1 MSDPANSSSLG
12 GMDESFVTCDS
23 AASTDLKTSETNAA
37 SNAPSASSAEPPA
50 PLDASWP
57 AAAQLAESSHLLD
70 TSWPAI
76 SAWPA
81 AEDALSVSSFAL
93 IDAAGVCR
101 YDSDNDS
108 VPRSVSDEN
117 SVQSIVISKLEK
129 EKQLLQQRVEVLSAL
144 ASVGSASQLLEP
156 ASDRP
161 SRRAVKIQAAM
172 RRAAAVRR
180 LQRLRAAAIFVQS
193 HARGALART
202 RTQERMAAAVSLQAA
217 VRLHLRLRRR
227 AASVLQRVARRF
239 LAAMRRCTKGDLLR
253 EVLRLRAAVAEEHQ
267 KLHQKL
273 QLGVTRDEPS
283 ESAMRGAAVVVAEAE
298 AEAEAEEAAQ
308 ARASAR
314 ERARAEARGEPSSPA
329 PTDEAREWAAVEAQA
344 EAETRAEAVA
354 EAQRRRVQRE
364 LRALAQAQAQAA
376 VGSLRVETSAATE
389 ADAAE
394 ADAAE
399 ERSQRLQQQLQ
410 NTTRQMMH
418 LVQHNQRLQQEK
430 VQAEDRASQLY
441 AEALL
446 LEGRV
451 ATLSSEKTQAQE
463 LASRLCAERLQAS
476 FEKAG

>member
-1 MSDPANSSSLG
+1 MSDPPASSTSRHD
-12 GMDESFVTCDS
+12 MDESFVTCAS
-23 AASTDLKTSETNAA
+23 VTASTDLKREPSAEPNAA
-37 SNAPSASSAEPPA
+37 SSAA
-50 PLDASWP
+50 PLDTSWP
-57 AAAQLAESSHLLD
+57 AAQLAESSHLLD
-70 TSWPAI
+70 TTWPAI

-117 SVQSIVISKLEK
+117 SVQSIVISKLER

-144 ASVGSASQLLEP
+144 ASVGSASQLLGP
-156 ASDRP
+156 APDRP
-161 SRRAVKIQAAM
+161 ARRAVKIQAAV
-172 RRAAAVRR
+172 RRATAVRR
-180 LQRLRAAAIFVQS
+180 LQRLRAAAIFVQA
-193 HARGALART
+193 HARGVRART
-202 RTQERMAAAVSLQAA
+202 LTQDRAAAAMSLQAA
-217 VRLHLRLRRR
+217 ARLHLARKQRVVTR
-227 AASVLQRVARRF
+227 AHGAACVLQRAARCF
-239 LAAMRRCTKGDLLR
+239 LASTRRRTKGDLLR
-253 EVLRLRAAVAEEHQ
+253 EVLRLRAIVAEQQHR
-267 KLHQKL
+267 LL
-273 QLGVTRDEPS
+273 LGVAHSEPS
-283 ESAMRGAAVVVAEAE
+283 EAAMRGAAVVVAEAE
-298 AEAEAEEAAQ
+298 AETEAEFAAQ

-314 ERARAEARGEPSSPA
+314 ERARAEARGEVSTSA
-329 PTDEAREWAAVEAQA
+329 PTEEAREWAAIEAQA
-344 EAETRAEAVA
+344 EAETHSEAVA

-376 VGSLRVETSAATE
+376 VNSLRDEGPGATE
-389 ADAAE
+389 TEAAE
-394 ADAAE
+394 VEAAE
-399 ERSQRLQQQLQ
+399 ERSRRLQQQLQ

>member
-12 GMDESFVTCDS
+12 GMDESFFTCDS

-37 SNAPSASSAEPPA
+37 SNAPLASAAEPPA

-253 EVLRLRAAVAEEHQ
+253 EVLLLRAAVAEQHQ
-267 KLHQKL
+267 QLHQKL
-273 QLGVTRDEPS
+273 QLGVTPS
-283 ESAMRGAAVVVAEAE
+283 ESAMRGAAVVVTEAE

-394 ADAAE
+394 AEAAE